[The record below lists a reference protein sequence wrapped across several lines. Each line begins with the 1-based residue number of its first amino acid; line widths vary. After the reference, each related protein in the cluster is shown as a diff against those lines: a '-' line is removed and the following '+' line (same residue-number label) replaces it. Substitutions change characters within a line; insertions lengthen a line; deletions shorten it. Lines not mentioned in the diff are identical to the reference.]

1 MLIRSYGAKNEA
13 NVALWKLLDFI
24 SIHKTP
30 LYNLLLPFIRTRVGV
45 AISHSSDQDQGRR
58 SN

>member
-1 MLIRSYGAKNEA
+1 MSMLIRSYGAKNEA

-45 AISHSSDQDQGRR
+45 ATTIHR
-58 SN
+58 